1 MGFSQQLSR
10 FHRETMAV
18 ISDIRRM
25 AILRLFRDIVMDT
38 PVEEGTLRGNW
49 QVNSVS
55 PLLGPLSDRTLEEV
69 FSEMEAVL
77 SGSSLED
84 TIFLNN
90 NLPYA
95 YPIEFLGWSRIKAPQ
110 GMVRKNII
118 RWDRIVL
125 DAVKKR
131 ARV

>member
-1 MGFSQQLSR
+1 MRFSQRLSG
-10 FHRETMAV
+10 FHRETMSV
-18 ISDIRRM
+18 ISDVRRM

-49 QVNSVS
+49 QVNASS
-55 PLLGPLSDRTLEEV
+55 PLLGPLSDRSLESV

-84 TIFLNN
+84 TVFLNN

-95 YPIEFLGWSRIKAPQ
+95 YPIEFLGWSRVKSPQ
-110 GMVRKNII
+110 GMVRKNAI
-118 RWDRIVL
+118 RWDQIVL

-131 ARV
+131 ARI